1 MAQRK
6 TKKLTMKTQ
15 PIPKDCHAITPYLT
29 VPDAA
34 RLIEFLKKA
43 FDGVERARISR
54 FSTVGAESL

>member
-1 MAQRK
+1 
-6 TKKLTMKTQ
+6 MKTP

-43 FDGVERARISR
+43 FAGVERARISR